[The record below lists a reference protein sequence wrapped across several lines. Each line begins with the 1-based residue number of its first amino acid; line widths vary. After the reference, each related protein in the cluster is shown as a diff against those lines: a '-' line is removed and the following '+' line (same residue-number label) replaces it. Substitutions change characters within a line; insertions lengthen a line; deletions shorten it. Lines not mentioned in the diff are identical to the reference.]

1 MKTMKELKEFTFA
14 DLELYYFLQKSF
26 NELQKFVDLIKGR
39 EKDNN
44 GYQYGIYY
52 LLSHSERR
60 VVDGVL
66 NRAKKSTHHENVYAA
81 ITIVSESL
89 PNAE

>member
-1 MKTMKELKEFTFA
+1 MRTMKEIKELTFA

-39 EKDNN
+39 EKDNA
-44 GYQYGIYY
+44 GYQYGRYY
-52 LLSHSERR
+52 LLSHSERK
-60 VVDGVL
+60 VVDGII
-66 NRAKKSTHHENVYAA
+66 NRAKKATHHDNVYAA

-89 PNAE
+89 TGTE

>member
-39 EKDNN
+39 DKDNC
-44 GYQYGIYY
+44 GYQYGKYY

-60 VVDGVL
+60 VIDSVIT
-66 NRAKKSTHHENVYAA
+66 RAKKSTHHENVYAA

-89 PNAE
+89 QHKE